1 MFEGVPQISLIANLQ
16 HLSKQIS
23 FNVMKYLSN
32 FYVPAPILSFYL
44 PALAN

>member
-23 FNVMKYLSN
+23 FNVMKYSSK
-32 FYVPAPILSFYL
+32 FYLPALVHSFYL
-44 PALAN
+44 PALAY

>member
-1 MFEGVPQISLIANLQ
+1 MFEGVLQTCLIVNLQ

-23 FNVMKYLSN
+23 FNGMEYLNN
-32 FYVPAPILSFYL
+32 FDLSALSLNLYL